1 MNRHPILTASI
12 FALAYSFC
20 TLQASAAI
28 IAAGDVNPTP
38 PVAGQG
44 VDVGDAGT
52 GSLTIDGS
60 STFSTGTANN
70 TRIGVGAAADGEV
83 AVRDAGSSLET
94 GTVVVGVEGDARF
107 FVEGGASVTIAED
120 LAVRNNGA
128 ASNEARFSD
137 QGTSVQVGDS
147 IFVNGSVANP
157 GVINVVSGAS
167 LQIVNPTD
175 GLRFF
180 IASDDN
186 SVGRVV
192 VSDATL
198 EYVPDGATPYRTFVG
213 TEEDTAQGEL
223 VIQQGGVVTL
233 GRTDVGTDSDNNG
246 ATGLISVAGPGAT
259 LNITQ
264 TVTGDLT
271 GGGAADLMLGSG
283 GNGTLI
289 VDAGGTVN
297 VEDDI
302 FVALGDDSTGEMI
315 VSDGTVNVDDG
326 LFIGYNST
334 GPLTVGANAVINA
347 NRFVVTNTA
356 ANTNITPGDTV
367 VTFELSEDTNGDPL
381 NGLIDTGDFTFRSGM
396 RELLLSLD
404 GNATFEPGDIFV
416 LVDYDTIGQNL
427 SGAVT
432 TQTFDNVDDDTIVE
446 FDGVSFLVD
455 YNNPAFGGTALT
467 ATVVPEPSS
476 LVVLAIGLATLL
488 GSRRFNRTQDA

>member
-1 MNRHPILTASI
+1 MSRYPIFMTSI
-12 FALAYSFC
+12 FALACSLC
-20 TLQASAAI
+20 TLQASAAV
-28 IAAGDVNPTP
+28 IAVGDVNPTP
-38 PVAGQG
+38 PVASQA
-44 VDVGDAGT
+44 VDVGDTGT
-52 GSLTIDGS
+52 GSLTIDGG
-60 STFSTGTANN
+60 STFSTGTANS

-83 AVRDAGSSLET
+83 AVRDAASSLET
-94 GTVVVGVEGDARF
+94 GTVVVGVEGDGRF
-107 FVEGGASVTIAED
+107 IVEGGASVTIAED
-120 LAVRNNGA
+120 LAVRNNGT
-128 ASNEARFSD
+128 ASSEARFSD
-137 QGTSVQVGDS
+137 QGTSVRVGDS

-157 GVINVVSGAS
+157 GVINVVNGAS

-198 EYVPDGATPYRTFVG
+198 EYVADGAAAYRTFVG
-213 TEEDTAQGEL
+213 TDVDTAQGEL

-233 GRTDVGTDSDNNG
+233 GRTDVGTDSANNG
-246 ATGLISVAGPGAT
+246 ATGLISVAGPGST
-259 LNITQ
+259 LNIIQ

-297 VEDDI
+297 VGDDI
-302 FVALGDDSTGEMI
+302 FVALGDDSAGEMI
-315 VSDGTVNVDDG
+315 VKDGTVNVDDG

-347 NRFVVTNTA
+347 NRFVVTNTDT
-356 ANTNITPGDTV
+356 NTNITPGDSV

-381 NGLIDTGDFTFRSGM
+381 NGLIDAGDFSFRSGI

-404 GNATFEPGDIFV
+404 GDATFEVGDIFV

-432 TQTFDNVDDDTIVE
+432 TQTFDNVGDDEVVD
-446 FDGVSFLVD
+446 FGGVSFLVD

-467 ATVVPEPSS
+467 ATVVPEPST
-476 LVVLAIGLATLL
+476 LVVLTIGLTTLL
-488 GSRRFNRTQDA
+488 GRRHDDRT